1 MTSVEWLFKQL
12 WETPKDKLDWNAILE
27 KAEEKHKKEIIE
39 AFIGHDSDTD
49 ENTEI
54 AEDYYNE
61 VFKSEGVSEGV
72 KPLYVKEFDIKVGT
86 LKIDNS
92 SPKIFPE

>member
-12 WETPKDKLDWNAILE
+12 WETPKDKLNWFAILE
-27 KAEEKHKKEIIE
+27 KAEEMHKKEIVE

-61 VFKSEGVSEGV
+61 VFKNE
-72 KPLYVKEFDIKVGT
+72 
-86 LKIDNS
+86 
-92 SPKIFPE
+92 